1 MLKALLGT
9 LMDFFDTV
17 KMRRSVYKFSDRP
30 VAHKDIVAMLEAA
43 KLAPSATNEQPW
55 RFIVIRD
62 KELKEGMREII
73 NAMVETTMAV
83 THNKSHIKRLK
94 WMQSY
99 STHFAD
105 APVAIAVLAR
115 PWVGG
120 KYSPPA
126 DPAHRDLALMSV
138 AMAIEHLLLAAT
150 ALGYSSCFASAP
162 AEFAREE
169 IESILHVEQ
178 PWFLIGIVSLGIAAK
193 RPKKRPPRKPVDEV
207 CTFIG

>member
-1 MLKALLGT
+1 
-9 LMDFFDTV
+9 MDFFETV
-17 KMRRSVYKFSDRP
+17 RKRRSICRFSDRP
-30 VAHKDIVAMLEAA
+30 VAQKDLIAILEAA
-43 KLAPSATNEQPW
+43 ILAPSATNEQPW

-62 KELKEGMREII
+62 KELKEGMREIV
-73 NAMVETTMAV
+73 NAMVETTIAATENK
-83 THNKSHIKRLK
+83 THLKRLK

-120 KYSPPA
+120 KHSPPA

-138 AMAIEHLLLAAT
+138 AMAIEHLQLAAT
-150 ALGYSSCFASAP
+150 ALGYGSCFASAP

-169 IESILHVEQ
+169 LESILHVEQ
-178 PWFLIGIVSLGIAAK
+178 PWFLVGIISLGIAAK
-193 RPKKRPPRKPVDEV
+193 QPGKRPSRKPIEEV

>member
-1 MLKALLGT
+1 
-9 LMDFFDTV
+9 MDFFETV
-17 KMRRSVYKFSDRP
+17 KKRHSVCQFSNHP
-30 VAHKDIVAMLEAA
+30 VAHKDIQAMLEAA
-43 KLAPSATNEQPW
+43 ILAPSATNEQPW
-55 RFIVIRD
+55 HFIVIRD
-62 KELKEGMREII
+62 KELKEGMREIV
-73 NAMVETTMAV
+73 NAMVETTMAA
-83 THNKSHIKRLK
+83 TDSKAHIKRLK

-120 KYSPPA
+120 SYSPPT

-138 AMAIEHLLLAAT
+138 AMAIEHLQLAAT

-169 IESILHVEQ
+169 LEAILHVEQ
-178 PWFLIGIVSLGIAAK
+178 PWFLVGIISLGIAAK
-193 RPKKRPPRKPVDEV
+193 QPSKRPSRKPIEEV